1 MKGITVS
8 KRTPKNVAPS
18 FDVVVTKDAKGVE
31 HALDA
36 SKARIVEP
44 GEITSAIN
52 VGQSL
57 CLNIMAGTV
66 HEAITEA
73 HAKKGGL
80 ARLFPAMANADKD
93 ALRKLLDASPEAIRA
108 GWASHVSKTKR
119 IRAISLQ
126 ALKKAIAEPKAKS
139 EAKSLKEQLQEFCAT
154 HVAWVRSEACPNT
167 LFDILVDLLPE
178 DDDEGE
184 DEV

>member
-1 MKGITVS
+1 MA
-8 KRTPKNVAPS
+8 KRTPKAAPS

-36 SKARIVEP
+36 SKARVIEP

-52 VGQSL
+52 VGQAL

-73 HAKKGGL
+73 HAKKGGI
-80 ARLFPAMANADKD
+80 ARLFPAMAAADKD
-93 ALRKLLDASPEAIRA
+93 ALRKLLDSTPEAIRA

-126 ALKKAIAEPKAKS
+126 ALKKAIAEPKVKS
-139 EAKSLKEQLQEFCAT
+139 DAKSLREQLEEFCGAHT
-154 HVAWVRSEACPNT
+154 AWVNSGACPAE
-167 LFDILVDLLPE
+167 LFDILTDLLPNE
-178 DDDEGE
+178 EP
-184 DEV
+184 EV

>member
-1 MKGITVS
+1 MA
-8 KRTPKNVAPS
+8 KRTPKNVVPS
-18 FDVVVTKDAKGVE
+18 FDVVISKDAKGVE

-36 SKARIVEP
+36 SKARVIEP

-73 HAKKGGL
+73 HAKKGGI

-93 ALRKLLDASPEAIRA
+93 ALRRLLDATPEAIRA
-108 GWASHVSKTKR
+108 GWAAHVAKTKR

-139 EAKSLKEQLQEFCAT
+139 ETKSLREQLEEFCSSN
-154 HVAWVRSEACPNT
+154 VAWVNSEACPAA
-167 LFDILVDLLPE
+167 LFDILADLLPE
-178 DDDEGE
+178 DEDEDE

>member
-1 MKGITVS
+1 MARKGKPTAV
-8 KRTPKNVAPS
+8 S
-18 FDVVVTKDAKGVE
+18 FDVVISKDSKGIE
-31 HALDA
+31 SAIDA
-36 SKARIVEP
+36 SKARVIEP

-52 VGQSL
+52 VGQAL

-73 HAKKGGL
+73 HAKKGGI

-93 ALRKLLDASPEAIRA
+93 ALRKLLDSTPEAIRA
-108 GWASHVSKTKR
+108 GWAAHVAKTKR

-139 EAKSLKEQLQEFCAT
+139 DTKSLREQLEEFCSSNAG
-154 HVAWVRSEACPNT
+154 WVNSDACPAS
-167 LFDILVDLLPE
+167 LFDILADLLPAE
-178 DDDEGE
+178 DS
-184 DEV
+184 EV

>member
-1 MKGITVS
+1 MA
-8 KRTPKNVAPS
+8 KRTPKSVAPS

-31 HALDA
+31 SAVDA

-52 VGQSL
+52 VGQAL
-57 CLNIMAGTV
+57 CLNLCAGTV

-73 HAKKGGL
+73 HAKKGGI
-80 ARLFPAMANADKD
+80 ARLFPAMAAADKD
-93 ALRKLLDASPEAIRA
+93 AIRKLLDSTPEAIRA

-139 EAKSLKEQLQEFCAT
+139 ETKSLREQLEAFCAGN
-154 HVAWVRSEACPNT
+154 AQWVNSDACPAS
-167 LFDILVDLLPE
+167 LFDILADLLPE
-178 DDDEGE
+178 DEGE
-184 DEV
+184 V